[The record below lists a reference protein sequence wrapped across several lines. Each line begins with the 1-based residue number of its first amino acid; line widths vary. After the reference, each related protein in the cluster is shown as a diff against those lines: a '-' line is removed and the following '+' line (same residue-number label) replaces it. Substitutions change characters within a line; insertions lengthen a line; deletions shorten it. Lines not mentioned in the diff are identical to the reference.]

1 MAFELTPQSAGA
13 SLVVL
18 LLSYFVAFALQ
29 MYMLYLNWK
38 QSKVKELTTQLVDE
52 VRAIRKLLEEKK
64 RRK

>member
-13 SLVVL
+13 SLFVL

-29 MYMLYLNWK
+29 IYMLYLNWR
-38 QSKVKELTTQLVDE
+38 QSQVKGLTAELVSE
-52 VRAIRKLLEEKK
+52 VKAIRKILEEKK